1 MYVCPGDHLA
11 LSEPADALVTG
22 RILATAIGIQ
32 CRTLFGQ
39 LPHLIRT
46 YKQRKVI
53 QEIPFGELSFFL
65 HSRKGNCD
73 SLLHRDSLGFFKEE
87 GRRREEGGWV
97 ERQARELNIL
107 EYIGGLGRREW

>member
-53 QEIPFGELSFFL
+53 QKFRLGVELFL

-73 SLLHRDSLGFFKEE
+73 SLLHRDSLGFLKEE
-87 GRRREEGGWV
+87 GRRRGRGGGV
-97 ERQARELNIL
+97 GGEQARELNIL
-107 EYIGGLGRREW
+107 EDWGREW